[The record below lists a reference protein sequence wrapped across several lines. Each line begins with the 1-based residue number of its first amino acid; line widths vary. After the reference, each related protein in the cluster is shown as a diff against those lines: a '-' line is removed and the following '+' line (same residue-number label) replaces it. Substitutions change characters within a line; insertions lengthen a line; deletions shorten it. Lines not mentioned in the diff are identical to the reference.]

1 MLEQISPLWTV
12 LTNHRQEGRPLV
24 LATLVR
30 TRGSSYKK
38 AGAMMLIEANGT
50 THGLLSGGCLEQDLA
65 EHAQAVFSSAEPMLL
80 HYDMSDDSVFGLGAG
95 CDGQLDI
102 LLQLLKGDYL
112 PLSALN
118 PTPGEASLAHLTL
131 ATDPESNVPLAAYQV
146 STQAQTWQSY
156 PEIKPNTTGVTTL
169 TYQPPPRLIICGAG
183 IDVIPILKI
192 FHLLHWHITLTD
204 HRPALLTAEW
214 VPTSTQTCCVPIR
227 ALNEKLPEARYDG
240 AIIMSHNL
248 QRDAAYLLHFN
259 RAKTPWIGL
268 LGPPERRDKVLKLAQ
283 LDACELS
290 SKLHAPIGLNLGGHT
305 PENIA
310 VTIVAQLQQH
320 FYRQT

>member
-12 LTNHRQEGRPLV
+12 LTDHRQNESPLV

-30 TRGSSYKK
+30 TQGSSYKK

-50 THGLLSGGCLEQDLA
+50 THGLLSGGCLEHDLA
-65 EHAQAVFSSAEPMLL
+65 EHAQGVFAKGEPLLL
-80 HYDMSDDSVFGLGAG
+80 HYDMSDESVFGLGAG

-102 LLQLLKGDYL
+102 LLQLLHGEYL

-118 PTPGEASLAHLTL
+118 PTPGAASMTQLNLAI
-131 ATDPESNVPLAAYQV
+131 DPNSDTPLAAYQV
-146 STQAQTWQSY
+146 SSQTQTWRSH
-156 PEIKPNTTGVTTL
+156 PGVKPNSPGVATL
-169 TYQPPPRLIICGAG
+169 TYQPPPKLIICGAG
-183 IDVIPILKI
+183 IDVIPLLNV

-204 HRPALLTAEW
+204 HRPALLEADWIPE
-214 VPTSTQTCCVPIR
+214 SIQTCCVPIKTIK
-227 ALNEKLPEARYDG
+227 EKLGKTAYDG

-248 QRDAAYLLHFN
+248 ERDAAYLSHFN
-259 RAKTPWIGL
+259 HTKTPWIGL
-268 LGPPERRDKVLKLAQ
+268 LGPPERRDKILKLAQ
-283 LDACELS
+283 LNASELS

-310 VTIVAQLQQH
+310 ITIVAQLQQH
-320 FYRQT
+320 FYQRT